1 MPVTQYEKEEYTIE
15 AEFEYTVY
23 DKVPHQVTIDEPYV
37 IEHPRTYTAS
47 VPVPYEVATVEE
59 QVTYE
64 LEEYTVEKQVPFIVE
79 QSVTVVEVH
88 QEPYLVEKE
97 DRPSHVSHQERAVT
111 PVEEGPESSESDS
124 ENIPESD
131 SEDIPEGYIEFEGSP
146 EDSVDMLVPRGVVQ
160 VGEPPAMRRPHIDWE
175 EVLARYRVIDLP

>member
-37 IEHPRTYTAS
+37 VEHPRTYTAS

-79 QSVTVVEVH
+79 QSVKVVEVH

-97 DRPSHVSHQERAVT
+97 DRASHVSHQEQAVT
-111 PVEEGPESSESDS
+111 PVEDRQESS
-124 ENIPESD
+124 ESD

-146 EDSVDMLVPRGVVQ
+146 EDSLDMLVPRGVVQ

>member
-111 PVEEGPESSESDS
+111 PVEDGQESS
-124 ENIPESD
+124 ESD

>member
-37 IEHPRTYTAS
+37 IEHQRTYTAS
-47 VPVPYEVATVEE
+47 VPVPYEVATIEE
-59 QVTYE
+59 QVIYE

-88 QEPYLVEKE
+88 QEPYLVAKE
-97 DRPSHVSHQERAVT
+97 DRPSHVTHEEQAET
-111 PVEEGPESSESDS
+111 PVEDRQDASEESD
-124 ENIPESD
+124 P
-131 SEDIPEGYIEFEGSP
+131 EDIPEGYIEFEGSP
-146 EDSVDMLVPRGVVQ
+146 EDSLDMLVQ
-160 VGEPPAMRRPHIDWE
+160 LEEPPAIRRPHIDWE
-175 EVLARYRVIDLP
+175 EVLARYAVINLL